1 MSLEEQVQKDMIQAM
16 KTRDADKLRALRAI
30 KSEILLAKTDGSGEA
45 IDEAREIRIIQ
56 KMVKSRQE
64 SLDIYSREGRS
75 DLAAK
80 EQSEIEHI
88 QAYLPEQLSL
98 EEITARIDAII
109 TKVNATSMKDMGKVM
124 GIAQAEL
131 GGKADGKTIA
141 SLVKE
146 RLG

>member
-88 QAYLPEQLSL
+88 QAYLPEQMSL
-98 EEITARIDAII
+98 DEITARIDAII

>member
-30 KSEILLAKTDGSGEA
+30 KSGILLAKTDGSGEA

>member
-141 SLVKE
+141 SLVKA

>member
-88 QAYLPEQLSL
+88 QAYLPEQMSL

>member
-16 KTRDADKLRALRAI
+16 KSKDADKLRALRAI

-88 QAYLPEQLSL
+88 QAYLPEQMSL

-109 TKVNATSMKDMGKVM
+109 TKVNATSMQDMGKVM